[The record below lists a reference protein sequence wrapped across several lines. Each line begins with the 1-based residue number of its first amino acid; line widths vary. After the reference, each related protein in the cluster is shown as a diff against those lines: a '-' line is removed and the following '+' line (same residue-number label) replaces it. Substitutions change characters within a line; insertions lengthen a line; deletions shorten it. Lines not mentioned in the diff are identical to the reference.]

1 MSGPPER
8 IKGRNGDRYSM
19 GLSKEMIKAGLDHVS
34 ALEPRLATAIA
45 QSGYPEPRIRPEG
58 YETLLRT
65 IVGQQVSVASAAAV
79 WNKLEARLGEGCPA
93 EALIATEFDELR
105 ACGLSRQK
113 QGYARSLGELILS
126 GGLDLYNL
134 PHEDEEAISLLT
146 KVKGIGRWSAEI
158 YLLFAQGR
166 PDIWPAGDLAIQV
179 GVGNFLGLAERPSEK
194 DIRVRSE
201 AWSPHRGAVAIFTW
215 HHSNVMV
222 M

>member
-1 MSGPPER
+1 
-8 IKGRNGDRYSM
+8 M
-19 GLSKEMIKAGLDHVS
+19 GLSKEMIRTGLDHAS
-34 ALEPRLATAIA
+34 AIEPRLAAAIA

-126 GGLDLYNL
+126 GGLDLDNL
-134 PHEDEEAISLLT
+134 PVDDEAAIALLT
-146 KVKGIGRWSAEI
+146 KIKGIGRWSAEI

-166 PDIWPAGDLAIQV
+166 PDIWPAGDLAIQA
-179 GVGNFLGLAERPSEK
+179 GVGHFLDLPERPSEK
-194 DIRVRSE
+194 DVRAIAE

-215 HHSNVMV
+215 HHYHVMV

>member
-1 MSGPPER
+1 
-8 IKGRNGDRYSM
+8 M
-19 GLSKEMIKAGLDHVS
+19 GLSKEMIKTGLDHVG
-34 ALEPRLATAIA
+34 AIEPRLAAAVA
-45 QSGYPEPRIRPEG
+45 QSGYPEPRIRPQG

-79 WNKLEARLGEGCPA
+79 WNKLEARLGDGCPA

-113 QGYARSLGELILS
+113 QGYARSLAELILS
-126 GGLDLYNL
+126 GGLDLDNL
-134 PHEDEEAISLLT
+134 PEDDEAAIALLT
-146 KVKGIGRWSAEI
+146 RIKGIGRWSAEI
-158 YLLFAQGR
+158 YLLFAEDR

-179 GVGNFLGLAERPSEK
+179 GVGNFLELAERPSEK
-194 DIRVRSE
+194 DVRQMAE

-215 HHSNVMV
+215 HHYHVMV

>member
-1 MSGPPER
+1 
-8 IKGRNGDRYSM
+8 M
-19 GLSKEMIKAGLDHVS
+19 GLSKETIKTGLDHVG
-34 ALEPRLATAIA
+34 AIEPRLAEAVA

-79 WNKLEARLGEGCPA
+79 WNKLERRLGQGCPA
-93 EALIATEFDELR
+93 ETLIATEFDELR

-113 QGYARSLGELILS
+113 QGYARSLAELILS
-126 GGLDLYNL
+126 GGLDLANL
-134 PHEDEEAISLLT
+134 PDDDEEAIAVLT
-146 KVKGIGRWSAEI
+146 KVRGIGRWSAEI

-166 PDIWPAGDLAIQV
+166 PDIWPAGDLAIQI
-179 GVGNFLGLAERPSEK
+179 GVGNFLALAERPSEQ
-194 DIRVRSE
+194 DLRRQAE

-215 HHSNVMV
+215 HHYHVMV

>member
-1 MSGPPER
+1 
-8 IKGRNGDRYSM
+8 M
-19 GLSKEMIKAGLDHVS
+19 GLSKETIQAGLNHVS
-34 ALEPRLATAIA
+34 AIEPRLAAAIA

-79 WNKLEARLGEGCPA
+79 WNKLEARLGDGCPA
-93 EALIATEFDELR
+93 EALIASEFDELR

-113 QGYARSLGELILS
+113 QGYARSLAELIHS
-126 GGLDLYNL
+126 GGLDLDNL
-134 PHEDEEAISLLT
+134 PQDDETAIALLT
-146 KVKGIGRWSAEI
+146 KIKGIGRWSAEI

-166 PDIWPAGDLAIQV
+166 PDIWPGGDLAIQV
-179 GVGNFLGLAERPSEK
+179 GVGNFLDLAERPSEK
-194 DIRVRSE
+194 AVRQMAE

-215 HHSNVMV
+215 HHYHVMV